1 MKKFINDLIP
11 YIIIVIVVVL
21 FRTFIMT
28 PAVVDGLS
36 MYDTLN
42 NHDIVII
49 NKIVM
54 KTNNIN
60 RFDIVVLKNNTDGD
74 KIIKRVIGLP
84 GEKIEYKDNKL
95 YINGEEIEDN
105 FKTNETT
112 DFTAETK
119 ENEYFVLG
127 DNREL
132 SKDSRYLG
140 NFKKENIIGKV
151 DFRFYPFDKLGF
163 VE

>member
-42 NHDIVII
+42 DHDIVLI

>member
-36 MYDTLN
+36 MYDILN
-42 NHDIVII
+42 DHDIVLI

>member
-11 YIIIVIVVVL
+11 YIIIVIIVVL
-21 FRTFIMT
+21 FRTYIMT

-42 NHDIVII
+42 DHDIVLI
-49 NKIVM
+49 NKISL

-60 RFDIVVLKNNTDGD
+60 RFDIVVLQNKEDGD
-74 KIIKRVIGLP
+74 KIIKRIIGLP

-105 FKTNETT
+105 YKTNETE

-127 DNREL
+127 DNREV

>member
-42 NHDIVII
+42 DHDIVII

-112 DFTAETK
+112 DFTVETK

>member
-42 NHDIVII
+42 DHDIVII

-132 SKDSRYLG
+132 
-140 NFKKENIIGKV
+140 
-151 DFRFYPFDKLGF
+151 
-163 VE
+163 

>member
-42 NHDIVII
+42 DHDIVII

-151 DFRFYPFDKLGF
+151 DFRFYPFDKLGL

>member
-1 MKKFINDLIP
+1 MKKFINDLIL

-42 NHDIVII
+42 DHDIVII

>member
-11 YIIIVIVVVL
+11 YIIIVIAVVL

-42 NHDIVII
+42 DHDIVII

>member
-42 NHDIVII
+42 DHDIVLI

-60 RFDIVVLKNNTDGD
+60 RFDIVVLKNNEDGD
-74 KIIKRVIGLP
+74 KIIKRIIGLP

-151 DFRFYPFDKLGF
+151 DFRFYPFDKLGL

>member
-42 NHDIVII
+42 DHDIVII

>member
-1 MKKFINDLIP
+1 MKKFIDDLIP

-42 NHDIVII
+42 DHDIVLI

-74 KIIKRVIGLP
+74 KIIKRIIGLP

>member
-42 NHDIVII
+42 DHDIVII

-74 KIIKRVIGLP
+74 KIIKRIIGLP

-163 VE
+163 VD

>member
-42 NHDIVII
+42 DHDIVII

-54 KTNNIN
+54 KTNNRN

-95 YINGEEIEDN
+95 YINGKEIEDN

>member
-42 NHDIVII
+42 DHDIVII

-74 KIIKRVIGLP
+74 KIIKRIIGLP

>member
-42 NHDIVII
+42 DHDIVLI

-74 KIIKRVIGLP
+74 KIIKRIIGLP

>member
-1 MKKFINDLIP
+1 
-11 YIIIVIVVVL
+11 
-21 FRTFIMT
+21 MT

-42 NHDIVII
+42 DHDIVLI

-60 RFDIVVLKNNTDGD
+60 RFDIVVLKNNEDGD
-74 KIIKRVIGLP
+74 KIIKRIIGLP

-151 DFRFYPFDKLGF
+151 DFRFYPFDKLGL

>member
-36 MYDTLN
+36 MHDTLN
-42 NHDIVII
+42 DHDIVII

>member
-42 NHDIVII
+42 DHDIVII

-74 KIIKRVIGLP
+74 KIIKRLIGLP

>member
-42 NHDIVII
+42 DHDIVII
-49 NKIVM
+49 NKIVI

-60 RFDIVVLKNNTDGD
+60 IFDIVVLKNNEDGD
-74 KIIKRVIGLP
+74 KIIKRIIGLP

-95 YINGEEIEDN
+95 YINGKEIEDN

>member
-42 NHDIVII
+42 DHDIVII

-74 KIIKRVIGLP
+74 KIIKRVIVLT
-84 GEKIEYKDNKL
+84 GEKI
-95 YINGEEIEDN
+95 
-105 FKTNETT
+105 
-112 DFTAETK
+112 
-119 ENEYFVLG
+119 
-127 DNREL
+127 
-132 SKDSRYLG
+132 
-140 NFKKENIIGKV
+140 
-151 DFRFYPFDKLGF
+151 
-163 VE
+163 

>member
-42 NHDIVII
+42 DHDIVLI

-60 RFDIVVLKNNTDGD
+60 RFDIVVLKNNEDGD
-74 KIIKRVIGLP
+74 KIIKRIIGLP

>member
-42 NHDIVII
+42 DHDIV
-49 NKIVM
+49 
-54 KTNNIN
+54 
-60 RFDIVVLKNNTDGD
+60 L
-74 KIIKRVIGLP
+74 IGLP

-105 FKTNETT
+105 FKANETA

-127 DNREL
+127 DNRKL

-151 DFRFYPFDKLGF
+151 DFRFYPFDKFGF

>member
-42 NHDIVII
+42 DHDIVII

-74 KIIKRVIGLP
+74 KIIKRIIGLP

-112 DFTAETK
+112 DFTTETK

>member
-42 NHDIVII
+42 DHDIVLI

-60 RFDIVVLKNNTDGD
+60 RFDIVVLKNNEDGD
-74 KIIKRVIGLP
+74 KIIKRIIGLP

-95 YINGEEIEDN
+95 YINGKEIEDN

>member
-42 NHDIVII
+42 DHDIVLI

-60 RFDIVVLKNNTDGD
+60 RFDIVVLKNNEDGD
-74 KIIKRVIGLP
+74 KIIKRIIGLP
-84 GEKIEYKDNKL
+84 GEK
-95 YINGEEIEDN
+95 IEDN

-151 DFRFYPFDKLGF
+151 DFRFYPFDKLGL

>member
-42 NHDIVII
+42 DNDIVLI
-49 NKIVM
+49 NKIIM
-54 KTNNIN
+54 KTNNIK
-60 RFDIVVLKNNTDGD
+60 RFDIVVLKNNTDKD

-105 FKTNETT
+105 FKANETA

-127 DNREL
+127 DNRKL

-151 DFRFYPFDKLGF
+151 DFRFYPFDKFGF